1 MKKINER
8 LFLPGSDN
16 IDELKRQLQFA
27 WSPMAQMLNSLF
39 TLYIQDTMPTI
50 PNNATALWIDNT
62 TPGALKYYSVVNF
75 GGTHK
80 KVEMT

>member
-16 IDELKRQLQFA
+16 VDELKRQLQFA
-27 WSPMAQMLNSLF
+27 WGPMAQNLNSLF
-39 TLYIQDTMPTI
+39 TLYVQDTMPTI
-50 PNNATALWIDNT
+50 PKNATGLWIDDTN
-62 TPGALKYYSVVNF
+62 PVSLKYYMVVNF